1 MFLVSI
7 LGSTRSYRQHYPNGL
22 HILRVHDDAHPQS
35 VPCLVSTSQKDLFSN
50 WRGKNVT
57 QHAICVKVCELDWE
71 GFKGVPFWNVVFDS
85 LLEFERGERAT
96 ANSFIFVV
104 CQSSRKHIAQLA
116 VPLGSHIVFI
126 SSHTANFVSKNS
138 F

>member
-7 LGSTRSYRQHYPNGL
+7 LGSPRSYRQHYPNGL
-22 HILRVHDDAHPQS
+22 HIFGVHDNAHSQS
-35 VPCLVSTSQKDLFSN
+35 VPSLVSTSQKDLFSN

-57 QHAICVKVCELDWE
+57 QHTISVKVSELDWE
-71 GFKGVPFWNVVFDS
+71 RLKGVPFWNVVFDS
-85 LLEFERGERAT
+85 LLEFERGERAAT
-96 ANSFIFVV
+96 NSLIFVV
-104 CQSSRKHIAQLA
+104 CQRSRKHIAQLA

-126 SSHTANFVSKNS
+126 SSHSTNFVSKNS